1 VKLKII
7 KHFDMKNL
15 DETSY
20 VLCHK
25 IHRDQNNGILGLSQQ
40 AYINKILKRYGIEKY
55 KSGNTHVVKGDK
67 FSLYQ
72 CPKIELEK

>member
-1 VKLKII
+1 VKLKKI
-7 KHFDMKNL
+7 KYFDMKDL

-20 VLCHK
+20 VLCLK

-55 KSGNTHVVKGDK
+55 KLGNTPVVKGDK